1 MAPTQKLIQVEQQ
14 KQRGEAE
21 GEKQK
26 TTVNCQPE
34 NDQPHQRKRDKP
46 RLLIYDFPDFIHNTS
61 CPYLVAERGR
71 CRADL
76 VKGRASFAGLH

>member
-46 RLLIYDFPDFIHNTS
+46 RLLIYDFPHCIHNLLS
-61 CPYLVAERGR
+61 NRAAERQG